1 MSRETTLAQH
11 APDLGVR
18 RSSLEKTVL
27 PVNLGALLDMAA
39 IECGDQLLWNF
50 FESGETHSYRRC
62 AEESRALASSFARL
76 GIVHG
81 THVGVM
87 LPNITAFPL
96 TWFALARLGA
106 VMVPVNTR
114 YRERELQYVLGNS
127 DAQWL
132 IADVSYRD
140 MIDASLPGLGGCLS
154 AERVI
159 YYGADHDAIE
169 GAGHGDTTL
178 HWTNL
183 LADGDP
189 SYVPPREPAI
199 DDLLNI
205 QYTSGTTGFPKGC
218 MLTQRYW
225 LTSGLINAHRDGRRY
240 RRVLA
245 STPFYYMDPQW
256 LLLMAIYQRGELYVA
271 AKQSTSRFVSWLHAY
286 DIEFCLFPYL
296 LHKQPPSPLDRAHRV
311 IRGNIYGAPKQLHA
325 AIEERFDLIAREA
338 FGMTEIGPALFM
350 PIEATDMVGSASCGV
365 PVPFREC
372 KIVDEALR
380 PVSQGTTGEL
390 CVRGPGIM
398 LGYYGNPEATRAAF
412 DGEWFRTGDLF
423 RQDARGYYTI
433 VGRSKDMIRR
443 SAENVAAREVES
455 VLNGIACVA
464 ESAAVPEPDELR
476 GEEIKAFI
484 VLNPAIERS
493 DATLQQIIAACEA
506 HLAAFKVPRYFVFR
520 DELPK
525 TPSLK
530 IAKQTLRQPGCAPA
544 GERIYDRVT
553 GCWT

>member
-1 MSRETTLAQH
+1 
-11 APDLGVR
+11 
-18 RSSLEKTVL
+18 
-27 PVNLGALLDMAA
+27 
-39 IECGDQLLWNF
+39 
-50 FESGETHSYRRC
+50 
-62 AEESRALASSFARL
+62 
-76 GIVHG
+76 
-81 THVGVM
+81 
-87 LPNITAFPL
+87 
-96 TWFALARLGA
+96 
-106 VMVPVNTR
+106 
-114 YRERELQYVLGNS
+114 
-127 DAQWL
+127 
-132 IADVSYRD
+132 
-140 MIDASLPGLGGCLS
+140 
-154 AERVI
+154 
-159 YYGADHDAIE
+159 
-169 GAGHGDTTL
+169 
-178 HWTNL
+178 
-183 LADGDP
+183 
-189 SYVPPREPAI
+189 
-199 DDLLNI
+199 
-205 QYTSGTTGFPKGC
+205 
-218 MLTQRYW
+218 
-225 LTSGLINAHRDGRRY
+225 
-240 RRVLA
+240 
-245 STPFYYMDPQW
+245 
-256 LLLMAIYQRGELYVA
+256 
-271 AKQSTSRFVSWLHAY
+271 
-286 DIEFCLFPYL
+286 
-296 LHKQPPSPLDRAHRV
+296 
-311 IRGNIYGAPKQLHA
+311 
-325 AIEERFDLIAREA
+325 
-338 FGMTEIGPALFM
+338 MTEIGPALFM

>member
-1 MSRETTLAQH
+1 MSRETTLAQL
-11 APDLGVR
+11 APNLAQR
-18 RSSLEKTVL
+18 RTFLEGTVL
-27 PVNLGALLDMAA
+27 PHNLGALLDQAA
-39 IECGDQLLWNF
+39 TEQGDAVLWNF
-50 FESGETHSYRRC
+50 FETGQVHSYQRC
-62 AEESRALASSFARL
+62 ADDSRALASSFAKL
-76 GIVHG
+76 GITAG
-81 THVGVM
+81 THVAVM
-87 LPNITAFPL
+87 LPNVAAFPL

-114 YRERELQYVLGNS
+114 YRERELQFVLGNS

-132 IADVSYRD
+132 VADASCRD
-140 MIDASLPGLGGCLS
+140 LIDASLPALEGRLS

-159 YYGADHDAIE
+159 YHGASEAPVAFD
-169 GAGHGDTTL
+169 
-178 HWTNL
+178 WTRL
-183 LADGDP
+183 LAEGDP
-189 SYVPPREPAI
+189 TFVPPQEPSA
-199 DDLLNI
+199 DALLNI

-240 RRVLA
+240 RRILA

-256 LLLMAIYQRGELYVA
+256 LLLMTIYQRGTLYVA
-271 AKQSTSRFVSWLHAY
+271 AKQSTSRFIGWLHTY

-296 LHKQPPSPLDRAHRV
+296 LHKQPPSALDQAHKV
-311 IRGNIYGAPKQLHA
+311 IRGNVYGAPKQLHA

-350 PIEATDMVGSASCGV
+350 PIEATDMVGSGSCGV

-372 KIVDEALR
+372 KIVDDSSQ
-380 PVSQGTTGEL
+380 PVAPGETGEL

-398 LGYYGNPEATRAAF
+398 LGYYGNPEATKAAF
-412 DGEWFRTGDLF
+412 HDGWFRTGDLF

-443 SAENVAAREVES
+443 SAENIAAREVES
-455 VLNGIACVA
+455 VLNGIECVA
-464 ESAAVPEPDELR
+464 ESAAVPEPDEVR
-476 GEEIKAFI
+476 GEEVKVFV
-484 VLNPAIERS
+484 VLNPGVERS
-493 DATLQQIIAACEA
+493 DATLEQIIAACTA
-506 HLAAFKVPRYFVFR
+506 HLATFKVPRYFVFR

-530 IAKQTLRQPGCAPA
+530 ISKQTLRQPGFVPA
-544 GERIYDRVT
+544 GERIYDRIT
-553 GCWT
+553 QSWA